1 LLFQEVLAKE
11 ALVDTL
17 APLVVPERQAH
28 LAQPDSLEA
37 LDLAVKVDKEVKILF
52 LNIMLIVSQNAI
64 SL

>member
-1 LLFQEVLAKE
+1 
-11 ALVDTL
+11 VDTL